1 MNTHT
6 GIGDLR
12 RRVYPMT
19 TDERTTPDQRHL
31 PDNVVRMDRSERRAP
46 QRWWERA
53 QAGALYGTD
62 EQGNGR
68 VKDTT
73 GTAA

>member
-6 GIGDLR
+6 GIGDR
-12 RRVYPMT
+12 KEVYVT

-31 PDNVVRMDRSERRAP
+31 PDNVVRMDQFERRAP

-53 QAGALYGTD
+53 QAGALYGRD
-62 EQGNGR
+62 EDGTGR
-68 VKDTT
+68 GKDFT
-73 GTAA
+73 GEAA

>member
-6 GIGDLR
+6 GTGDR
-12 RRVYPMT
+12 KEVTTVT

-53 QAGALYGTD
+53 QAGALYGRD
-62 EQGNGR
+62 
-68 VKDTT
+68 DD
-73 GTAA
+73 GTARGKDFTGEAA